1 MSVQFIE
8 NKNLFI
14 LSCAKLSCVFYVD
27 ANKRLVHLHFGGKVL
42 GEEGLLPQEIRKGH
56 SSFPQVGGR
65 RKTGGFRGAL
75 CRWSFPVSIQATSAS
90 IPLRF

>member
-14 LSCAKLSCVFYVD
+14 LSCAKLSCAFYVD

-42 GEEGLLPQEIRKGH
+42 GEEGLVPQEIRKGH
-56 SSFPQVGGR
+56 SSFSSDFICVRSLPAG
-65 RKTGGFRGAL
+65 
-75 CRWSFPVSIQATSAS
+75 
-90 IPLRF
+90 LR